1 MPVPTSVK
9 YYHDID
15 LVKNQILNAKM
26 QPVTT
31 AERNALASQYN
42 SNDEGILVYD
52 TTMDTLFVWD
62 GNAWNQVGLT
72 AQQEQELQ
80 DAYDNMIT
88 AIALTSTS
96 TTLTVTLT
104 QQDLGTLSST
114 LAVSYIHQQTSPLS
128 AWTITHNLGKYPSVS
143 VVDSSGNEVVG
154 ELQYINANQVI
165 LNFSAPFS
173 GEAYLN

>member
-1 MPVPTSVK
+1 MPTPTSVI

-52 TTMDTLFVWD
+52 KTVDTLYVWD
-62 GNAWNQVGLT
+62 GNQWIQVGLT
-72 AQQEQELQ
+72 QTQIQQIQ
-80 DAYDNMIT
+80 DAYDNMVT
-88 AIALTSTS
+88 AIALTKTS
-96 TTLTVTLT
+96 TTMTVTLT

-114 LAVSYIHQQTSPLS
+114 LTVGYIYQQTTPASV
-128 AWTITHNLGKYPSVS
+128 WTITHNLGKCPAVC
-143 VVDSSGNEVVG
+143 VVDTSGNEVVG
-154 ELQYINANQVI
+154 QLQHVNVNQLI
-165 LNFSAPFS
+165 LTFSAPFS
-173 GEAYLN
+173 GEAFLN

>member
-88 AIALTSTS
+88 AIALTKTS
-96 TTLTVTLT
+96 TTMTVTLT

-114 LAVSYIHQQTSPLS
+114 LIVGYIHTQTTPASV
-128 AWTITHNLGKYPSVS
+128 WTITHNLGKYPAVC
-143 VVDSSGNEVVG
+143 VVDTAGNEVVG
-154 ELQYINANQVI
+154 QLQHVNVNQLI
-165 LNFSAPFS
+165 LTFSAPFS
-173 GEAYLN
+173 GEAFLN